1 MKTYH
6 PDLPANRTLAN
17 FEQTSRSYLRQ
28 LDEADLNHLT
38 EILQKNGVNSDLT
51 QGQKVLTLV
60 VKEGQWD
67 VSLLEGIEKN
77 LKQINPQYQ
86 NIVINI
92 EIF

>member
-38 EILQKNGVNSDLT
+38 EILQKNGVNADLT

-67 VSLLEGIEKN
+67 VNRLEGIIEKVR
-77 LKQINPQYQ
+77 QEYRDIT
-86 NIVINI
+86 IINI
-92 EIF
+92 DTF